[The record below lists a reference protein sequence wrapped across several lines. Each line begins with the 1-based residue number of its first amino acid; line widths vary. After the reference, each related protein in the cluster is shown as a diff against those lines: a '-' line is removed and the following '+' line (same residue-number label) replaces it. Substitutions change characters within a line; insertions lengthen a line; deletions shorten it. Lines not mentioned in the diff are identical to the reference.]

1 MAGFFSASAFPKARC
16 GSSTTTGWCGA
27 SAGERRAIFS
37 RRWPP
42 ISTSRRRQR
51 RSRPERPL
59 QFGLYLAGKWHR
71 LALKTAPAADG
82 DPTATL
88 DAELLT
94 KKVLAPLLGIEDL
107 RNDPGIDFVGGSRG
121 LDGLAARVDS
131 GGMAAA
137 FALYP
142 VTLRQL
148 FAVADADRVMPPK
161 STWFEP
167 KLADGLLSLPLDG

>member
-1 MAGFFSASAFPKARC
+1 MRILDYNRVVRGLGGRTPGDFLAALAADFDIAPSP
-16 GSSTTTGWCGA
+16 T
-27 SAGERRAIFS
+27 
-37 RRWPP
+37 P
-42 ISTSRRRQR
+42 
-51 RSRPERPL
+51 SRPERPL

-107 RNDPGIDFVGGSRG
+107 RNDSGIDFVGGSRG